1 MMTGAKLGA
10 AAVMACVLVAGQAMA
25 QAGQSR
31 NQVRL
36 KILDTCVLTQS
47 GKSEAE
53 GAGPKCGC
61 YATKITKAMTDEE
74 IAKWKKG
81 VPKRLTEE
89 SNKIFAG
96 CK

>member
-1 MMTGAKLGA
+1 MRSVKLGA
-10 AAVMACVLVAGQAMA
+10 AAGVLCVLMAGSAMA
-25 QAGQSR
+25 QTAQSR

-36 KILDTCVLTQS
+36 KILDTCVMTQS

-61 YATKITKAMTDEE
+61 YATKITNAMTDEE
-74 IAKWKKG
+74 IAKWRKG
-81 VPKRLTEE
+81 VPKRLSEE

-96 CK
+96 CR

>member
-1 MMTGAKLGA
+1 MRGVNLGA
-10 AAVMACVLVAGQAMA
+10 VAVFLSVLVVGPAMA
-25 QAGQSR
+25 QSR
-31 NQVRL
+31 DNVRL
-36 KILDTCVLTQS
+36 KILDTCVMTQS
-47 GKSEAE
+47 GKSESE

-74 IAKWKKG
+74 IAKWKRG
-81 VPKRLTEE
+81 VPKRLTDE